1 MKPKIYSLLAV
12 ITLLLIAYGTFL
24 ALGNGQPEST
34 VSLNKVDASISPVKL
49 EVDSSAGFA
58 VGGTVVIDSA
68 DSGVRETQQVVAIPD
83 ATHITVAKLDHTHGV
98 ASYFSVLNK
107 VPFSRQITS
116 PAPMERT
123 MGDVQRIFYYH
134 VPAATAAYTL
144 FFINFVASIFYLAR
158 RSPAADR
165 WAATA
170 AEVGLVFSTVVL
182 ITGPIWGRVAWNT
195 WWAWEPRL
203 TTFLILWLLYVSY
216 LVLRRAAEGA
226 SGAILAAALAV
237 FAFLDVPFSYMA
249 NRLRGHHPPPITLE
263 DPGMKYALM
272 VNMLGFLLFAALIA
286 WMRSDLERLARNI
299 SDAHIQ
305 KASRGAMA
313 SIALPALFLFMFQ
326 ERQNLNPTHF
336 MYAGYIAAWT
346 IYSLY
351 LIFLVAKRSRLK
363 KEAAEVGI

>member
-12 ITLLLIAYGTFL
+12 LTLLLIAYGTYL
-24 ALGNGQPEST
+24 ALANGQPEST
-34 VSLNKVDASISPVKL
+34 VSLNKVDASPSPVNL
-49 EVDSSAGFA
+49 EVDSSAGFV
-58 VGGTVVIDSA
+58 VGGTVVLDSA
-68 DSGVRETQQVVAIPD
+68 DSGVRETEQVVAVPD

-98 ASYFSVLNK
+98 ASYFSVINK
-107 VPFSRQITS
+107 VPLSRQMTS

-144 FFINFVASIFYLAR
+144 FFVNFVASIIFLVR

-165 WAATA
+165 WAATT

-226 SGAILAAALAV
+226 SGSVLAAAMAI
-237 FAFLDVPFSYMA
+237 FAFLDVPFSYMG

-263 DPGMKYALM
+263 DPGMKYALT
-272 VNMLGFLLFAALIA
+272 VNMVAFLLFAGLIA
-286 WMRSDLERLARNI
+286 WMRSDLERLAHKI

-313 SIALPALFLFMFQ
+313 CIALPAMMFMFQ

-351 LIFLVAKRSRLK
+351 LIFLIAKRSRLK